1 MILLINDIEKKIP
14 FELAEITL
22 GQFIEY
28 YDRYGRDLDSKLD
41 ELIGKVYENEDEK
54 EFNQELNINTH
65 IDEECIA
72 WVSFWTGFSFED
84 IKDKPDILPV
94 LTEYRKFRQQLKQSE
109 DASNTYPSIIE
120 WEGCQW
126 EIQDYALTP
135 SNGMTFNEVI
145 TSKEVIRQVHALGKK
160 KWDAL
165 PYLCAIFLR
174 KTGEPFNDEFVQ
186 DGSERL
192 KIMQSLPMSHAIQVA
207 FFLSSCVS
215 TWMDISQYLKEEA
228 VTESQNSQ
236 HTLKSGVG

>member
-41 ELIGKVYENEDEK
+41 ELIGKVYENDEEK
-54 EFNQELNINTH
+54 ELNQELDINTH

-94 LTEYRKFRQQLKQSE
+94 ITEYRKFRELLKQSE
-109 DASNTYPSIIE
+109 DSTNHFPYIIE
-120 WEGCQW
+120 WNGEQW
-126 EIQDYALTP
+126 SIQDYGVTP
-135 SNGMTFNEVI
+135 GSGMTFNEII
-145 TSKEVIRQVHALGKK
+145 TSKEVVRQVHALGKK

-174 KTGEPFNDEFVQ
+174 KVDEPFKDEFIH

-192 KIMQSLPMSHAIQVA
+192 KLMQSLSMNYAIQVA

-215 TWMDISQYLKEEA
+215 TWNNTLQYLKKEEEM
-228 VTESQNSQ
+228 ESQN
-236 HTLKSGVG
+236 